1 MAASKNNASEALQF
15 ILNSDNESSDQS
27 SDETTDEESEE
38 DFSPN
43 LQDESLSKVSSLL
56 LLLATD
62 ISQGRVDIYH
72 LLSFSL
78 LELVNLSNLSRFSLV
93 NLHSNNKKQILL
105 LFTFIG

>member
-1 MAASKNNASEALQF
+1 MAASKKVYNASEALQF

-78 LELVNLSNLSRFSLV
+78 LGLVN
-93 NLHSNNKKQILL
+93 QI
-105 LFTFIG
+105 FPGYHW